1 MQFATRKDQFTHGQR
16 RLISILRTG
25 PKDIQFHGS
34 TIYQIGTHFGD
45 RHAVDSLLLRGII
58 GQRLDGMWNLTGGHE
73 WL

>member
-16 RLISILRTG
+16 RLISLLQDGPQNITFIGRT
-25 PKDIQFHGS
+25 
-34 TIYQIGTHFGD
+34 TYQIGDYFGN

-58 GQRLDGMWNLTGGHE
+58 GQRLDGRWELTGGHT